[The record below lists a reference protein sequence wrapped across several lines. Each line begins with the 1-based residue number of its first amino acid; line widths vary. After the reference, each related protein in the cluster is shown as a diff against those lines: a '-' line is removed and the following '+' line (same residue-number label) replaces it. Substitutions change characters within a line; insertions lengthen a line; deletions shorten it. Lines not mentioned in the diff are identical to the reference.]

1 VQLLALDP
9 PSGERLHR
17 RDALHVR
24 IGYHSTEPVRFQ
36 IAGFVKGTRI
46 TQTSSSTTPAYP
58 AGNGEAIA
66 WLEPHNPVYLDE
78 LRVTVLDEQWQPL
91 HTLATPVNFLWD
103 REPSATARHQAPWVS
118 ALSDEQQLLG
128 RAHMQPTVSDSGF
141 DYWTMV
147 IMLMGWS
154 IPGYIALQIFL
165 LRRYREGWRTA
176 ALAPLALMIPL
187 LGYTLIALLAQS
199 NLWPLMLLMLTP
211 IAFVYLAV
219 LTLIHYAQRRR
230 SESAA

>member
-1 VQLLALDP
+1 MQLLELDP

-24 IGYHSTEPVRFQ
+24 IGYRSTQPVRFQ

-66 WLEPHNPVYLDE
+66 WFEPHNPVYLDE
-78 LRVTVLDEQWQPL
+78 VRIIVLDQQWQPL

-103 REPSATARHQAPWVS
+103 REPSATARQPAAWVS
-118 ALSDEQQLLG
+118 ALSDEQQTLVH
-128 RAHMQPTVSDSGF
+128 APKQPAAVGDGIDHWS
-141 DYWTMV
+141 WL

-219 LTLIHYAQRRR
+219 LALIYYVQRRR
-230 SESAA
+230 SKSAA